1 MDIWSLPPNILFVR
15 VNKSL
20 SEIEILSQPLQHRPC
35 RVFKDKEEYKWLQI
49 EPNI

>member
-20 SEIEILSQPLQHRPC
+20 NTLQHRPC
-35 RVFKDKEEYKWLQI
+35 RVFKDKEEYKWLQT

>member
-20 SEIEILSQPLQHRPC
+20 SEIEPLQHRPC
-35 RVFKDKEEYKWLQI
+35 RAFKDKEEYKWLRT